1 MQEYYLGLDIGTDS
15 VGWAVTDLQY
25 KILKKNGKALW
36 GTRLF
41 PEANTAADRRANR
54 IARRRIERREQR
66 IALLR
71 DIFAPA
77 VAAVD
82 PAFFQRL
89 DESKFLEADKRPDGS
104 GAPLGK
110 YALFADGA
118 YCDRDYHR
126 EFPTIYH
133 LRRALLL
140 EDRAFDVRLVYLAAH
155 HILKKRGHFLFGD
168 LALEDVTFESCLSEL
183 RECLREEYDQEFF
196 LQDEES
202 FSQALRDRSL
212 GANRKKDALRE
223 AMGPDAKDRQLSTL
237 LDFLAGKKGS
247 AAALCGLELAEDVK
261 FSFKDDFEAAEPQL
275 IAALGDDMN
284 LVYCAKRMY
293 DWSAL
298 AEILNGERYLSC
310 AKAKEYEKHK
320 EDLQRLKGVLRD
332 FPAEYRAM
340 FRKSDV
346 EHNYAAYSGHG
357 SAQQRC
363 NADDFLA
370 YVKKVLGALREKMN
384 AASRAEV
391 EAILNEVEAGTFLPR
406 QSSTANGR
414 IPYQCHE
421 KELET
426 ILERASRYLPFLREK
441 DESGLTAQ
449 EKILAIFRFRIPY
462 YVGPLNPKSKNA
474 WLVRGEEK
482 ISPWNFDQVVDL
494 DKSAENFITR
504 MTAKCSY
511 IGAPVLPRDSLLYTR
526 FVALNMLNKLSVN
539 GHPISVALKQEIYEK
554 HLIPRGKTNFK
565 ALHQWL
571 LSNGKL
577 QKSDELGGVDTEF
590 KLAMPGYAVF
600 RNLLARGNSE
610 DMVEEI
616 IRHIVLFGKERKL
629 LSHWLEREYGGRL
642 SEEDRAYVLRQ
653 RERFSGWG
661 NLSAQL
667 LRDIRCPVEEGGEPL
682 SIDEALWR
690 TNCNLNE
697 LLSNQYGFASA
708 IEQRRA
714 QVLGRE
720 KPTLEEFLRDSYASP
735 GIRRAIHQ
743 SMGIL
748 DEIQKLMGGAPKR
761 VFVEVTRGEGAKE
774 RTQSRKK
781 QLEALYK
788 SCKKDAEKIYEDY
801 AELYA
806 HLQKQDD
813 AALRGKKLYL
823 YFTQMGRCM
832 YSGRRIDLADLFAEG
847 YDIDHIHPR
856 SVVKDDSFDNLVLV
870 RAELNRSK
878 TNDYPIRDSIRE
890 TMRGHWTFLRKHGL
904 ISEEKYR
911 RLTRAT
917 RFEDS
922 ELAGFI
928 ARQLVQTGQAA
939 KIVAELLR
947 QRYGDD
953 RVVYV
958 KAGNV
963 SAFRQDQRITAEGE
977 QKQAGACKGQ
987 KTQQDPLFVKCR
999 EVNDFHH
1006 AKDAYLNIVVGNTY
1020 HVKFTRNPLR
1030 FVQSRQTYSMN
1041 RVFDFDVVEKDGFA
1055 WKAGEDG
1062 SIAMVR
1068 RMMRK
1073 NNILL
1078 TRYAR
1083 EETGALFD
1091 LQILPKGKGQALIK
1105 ASDPRMSIAKFGG
1118 YNKVKGA
1125 YFALIEHEER
1135 KKRVRSLEVV
1145 TILDKALYERE
1156 PLRYCEEVLGLEAPK
1171 VLISKIKID
1180 SLFCLDGFR
1189 MHLSGRTSGQ
1199 LIYKNANPLVLDP
1212 EWAQYIKQAAKCV
1225 ERYAGEKEDVRLT
1238 VFDAVDARRNCE
1250 LYQILLAKLALQP
1263 YRVKYGTPAKT
1274 LAEHAEAFRRLA
1286 PLPQCKVLL
1295 QILNLFSTNA
1305 NSADL
1310 KLLCGKAGI
1319 GILRTSKNLENF
1331 AGHSFRLIHPSITG
1345 VFEREIDLL
1354 GDEF

>member
-183 RECLREEYDQEFF
+183 QECLREEYDQEFF

-414 IPYQCHE
+414 VPYQCHE
-421 KELET
+421 KELEI

-441 DESGLTAQ
+441 DASGLTAQ

-878 TNDYPIRDSIRE
+878 TNDYPIRE

-958 KAGNV
+958 KASNV

-977 QKQAGACKGQ
+977 QKQAGACKGL
-987 KTQQDPLFVKCR
+987 KIPQDPLFVKCR

-1030 FVQSRQTYSMN
+1030 FVQSRQIYSMN
-1041 RVFDFDVVEKDGFA
+1041 HVFDYDVAEKDGFA

-1083 EETGALFD
+1083 EETGKLFD
-1091 LQILPKGKGQALIK
+1091 VQIVRKEKGKVPIK
-1105 ASDPRMSIAKFGG
+1105 SSDPRMRTKDYGG
-1118 YNKVKGA
+1118 YNSAKSA
-1125 YFALIEHEER
+1125 YFMLVEHGKG

-1189 MHLSGRTSGQ
+1189 MHLSGRQGPQ
-1199 LIYKNANPLVLDP
+1199 IKYKNANPLVLSP
-1212 EWAQYIKQAAKCV
+1212 EWAPYIKQLAKCV
-1225 ERYAGEKEDVRLT
+1225 ERYAGEKEDVQLT
-1238 VFDAVDARRNCE
+1238 AFDAVDAQRNCQ
-1250 LYQILLAKLALQP
+1250 LYQILLEKLTLQP

-1274 LAEHAEAFRRLA
+1274 LAEHAAAFCRLT
-1286 PLPQCKVLL
+1286 PLQQCKILL

-1305 NSADL
+1305 DSADL

-1319 GILRTSKNLENF
+1319 GILLTSKNLENF

-1345 VFEREIDLL
+1345 VFEQEIDLL

>member
-1 MQEYYLGLDIGTDS
+1 
-15 VGWAVTDLQY
+15 
-25 KILKKNGKALW
+25 
-36 GTRLF
+36 
-41 PEANTAADRRANR
+41 
-54 IARRRIERREQR
+54 
-66 IALLR
+66 
-71 DIFAPA
+71 
-77 VAAVD
+77 
-82 PAFFQRL
+82 
-89 DESKFLEADKRPDGS
+89 
-104 GAPLGK
+104 
-110 YALFADGA
+110 
-118 YCDRDYHR
+118 
-126 EFPTIYH
+126 
-133 LRRALLL
+133 
-140 EDRAFDVRLVYLAAH
+140 
-155 HILKKRGHFLFGD
+155 
-168 LALEDVTFESCLSEL
+168 
-183 RECLREEYDQEFF
+183 
-196 LQDEES
+196 
-202 FSQALRDRSL
+202 
-212 GANRKKDALRE
+212 
-223 AMGPDAKDRQLSTL
+223 
-237 LDFLAGKKGS
+237 
-247 AAALCGLELAEDVK
+247 
-261 FSFKDDFEAAEPQL
+261 
-275 IAALGDDMN
+275 
-284 LVYCAKRMY
+284 
-293 DWSAL
+293 
-298 AEILNGERYLSC
+298 
-310 AKAKEYEKHK
+310 
-320 EDLQRLKGVLRD
+320 
-332 FPAEYRAM
+332 
-340 FRKSDV
+340 
-346 EHNYAAYSGHG
+346 
-357 SAQQRC
+357 
-363 NADDFLA
+363 
-370 YVKKVLGALREKMN
+370 
-384 AASRAEV
+384 
-391 EAILNEVEAGTFLPR
+391 
-406 QSSTANGR
+406 
-414 IPYQCHE
+414 
-421 KELET
+421 
-426 ILERASRYLPFLREK
+426 
-441 DESGLTAQ
+441 
-449 EKILAIFRFRIPY
+449 
-462 YVGPLNPKSKNA
+462 
-474 WLVRGEEK
+474 
-482 ISPWNFDQVVDL
+482 
-494 DKSAENFITR
+494 
-504 MTAKCSY
+504 
-511 IGAPVLPRDSLLYTR
+511 
-526 FVALNMLNKLSVN
+526 
-539 GHPISVALKQEIYEK
+539 
-554 HLIPRGKTNFK
+554 
-565 ALHQWL
+565 
-571 LSNGKL
+571 
-577 QKSDELGGVDTEF
+577 
-590 KLAMPGYAVF
+590 
-600 RNLLARGNSE
+600 
-610 DMVEEI
+610 
-616 IRHIVLFGKERKL
+616 
-629 LSHWLEREYGGRL
+629 
-642 SEEDRAYVLRQ
+642 
-653 RERFSGWG
+653 
-661 NLSAQL
+661 
-667 LRDIRCPVEEGGEPL
+667 
-682 SIDEALWR
+682 
-690 TNCNLNE
+690 
-697 LLSNQYGFASA
+697 
-708 IEQRRA
+708 
-714 QVLGRE
+714 
-720 KPTLEEFLRDSYASP
+720 
-735 GIRRAIHQ
+735 
-743 SMGIL
+743 MGIL

-761 VFVEVTRGEGAKE
+761 VFVEVTRSEGAKE
-774 RTQSRKK
+774 RTQPRKK

-788 SCKKDAEKIYEDY
+788 SCKKDAEKVYEDY
-801 AELYA
+801 AEIYA
-806 HLQKQDD
+806 YLQKQDD

-832 YSGRRIDLADLFAEG
+832 YSGRRIEIAELFTEG

-870 RAELNRSK
+870 RSELNRSK

-1041 RVFDFDVVEKDGFA
+1041 RVFDFDVAEKDGFA

-1105 ASDPRMSIAKFGG
+1105 PSDPRMSIEKFGG

-1125 YFALIEHEER
+1125 YYALIEHEER

-1145 TILDKALYERE
+1145 TILHKALYERE
-1156 PLRYCEEVLGLEAPK
+1156 PLRYCEEVLGLKAPK

-1189 MHLSGRTSGQ
+1189 MHLSGRTGDR

-1212 EWAQYIKQAAKCV
+1212 EWAQYIKQVAKCV

-1319 GILRTSKNLENF
+1319 GILLTSKNLGNF

-1345 VFEREIDLL
+1345 VFEQEIDLL

>member
-1 MQEYYLGLDIGTDS
+1 M
-15 VGWAVTDLQY
+15 
-25 KILKKNGKALW
+25 
-36 GTRLF
+36 
-41 PEANTAADRRANR
+41 
-54 IARRRIERREQR
+54 
-66 IALLR
+66 
-71 DIFAPA
+71 
-77 VAAVD
+77 
-82 PAFFQRL
+82 
-89 DESKFLEADKRPDGS
+89 
-104 GAPLGK
+104 
-110 YALFADGA
+110 
-118 YCDRDYHR
+118 
-126 EFPTIYH
+126 
-133 LRRALLL
+133 
-140 EDRAFDVRLVYLAAH
+140 
-155 HILKKRGHFLFGD
+155 
-168 LALEDVTFESCLSEL
+168 
-183 RECLREEYDQEFF
+183 
-196 LQDEES
+196 
-202 FSQALRDRSL
+202 
-212 GANRKKDALRE
+212 
-223 AMGPDAKDRQLSTL
+223 
-237 LDFLAGKKGS
+237 
-247 AAALCGLELAEDVK
+247 
-261 FSFKDDFEAAEPQL
+261 
-275 IAALGDDMN
+275 
-284 LVYCAKRMY
+284 
-293 DWSAL
+293 
-298 AEILNGERYLSC
+298 
-310 AKAKEYEKHK
+310 
-320 EDLQRLKGVLRD
+320 
-332 FPAEYRAM
+332 
-340 FRKSDV
+340 
-346 EHNYAAYSGHG
+346 
-357 SAQQRC
+357 
-363 NADDFLA
+363 
-370 YVKKVLGALREKMN
+370 
-384 AASRAEV
+384 
-391 EAILNEVEAGTFLPR
+391 
-406 QSSTANGR
+406 
-414 IPYQCHE
+414 
-421 KELET
+421 
-426 ILERASRYLPFLREK
+426 
-441 DESGLTAQ
+441 
-449 EKILAIFRFRIPY
+449 
-462 YVGPLNPKSKNA
+462 
-474 WLVRGEEK
+474 
-482 ISPWNFDQVVDL
+482 
-494 DKSAENFITR
+494 
-504 MTAKCSY
+504 
-511 IGAPVLPRDSLLYTR
+511 
-526 FVALNMLNKLSVN
+526 
-539 GHPISVALKQEIYEK
+539 
-554 HLIPRGKTNFK
+554 
-565 ALHQWL
+565 
-571 LSNGKL
+571 
-577 QKSDELGGVDTEF
+577 
-590 KLAMPGYAVF
+590 
-600 RNLLARGNSE
+600 
-610 DMVEEI
+610 
-616 IRHIVLFGKERKL
+616 
-629 LSHWLEREYGGRL
+629 
-642 SEEDRAYVLRQ
+642 
-653 RERFSGWG
+653 
-661 NLSAQL
+661 
-667 LRDIRCPVEEGGEPL
+667 
-682 SIDEALWR
+682 
-690 TNCNLNE
+690 NE

-1041 RVFDFDVVEKDGFA
+1041 CVFDYDVVEKDGFA

-1105 ASDPRMSIAKFGG
+1105 ASDPRMSIEKFGG

-1125 YFALIEHEER
+1125 YYALIEHEER

-1145 TILDKALYERE
+1145 TVLHKALYERE
-1156 PLRYCEEVLGLEAPK
+1156 PLRYCEEVLGLKAPK

-1225 ERYAGEKEDVRLT
+1225 ERYAGEKEAVQLT
-1238 VFDAVDARRNCE
+1238 AFDAVDARRNCE